1 MSNKTKIVVLR
12 MKEIIYSAI
21 FALLGILFIVLLII
35 MFVPEKDDD
44 TAPEVPAP
52 TVSEVSY
59 IPGVYSTTVNLG
71 NQTIDIEVM
80 VDANTITSV
89 ELVNLSEEVETMFPL
104 VEPSFEDIAKQ
115 ILSTQSVDSVTYS
128 SDAKYTSLVILEAI
142 DTSLEKA
149 RVPQAPT
156 EPEE

>member
-35 MFVPEKDDD
+35 MFVPDKSED

-52 TVSEVSY
+52 TVTEISY

-80 VDANTITSV
+80 VDADTITSV

-115 ILSTQSVDSVTYS
+115 ILNTQSVDSVTYP

-142 DTSLEKA
+142 ETSLEKA
-149 RVPQAPT
+149 RVPQTPT

>member
-35 MFVPEKDDD
+35 MFVPDKSED

-80 VDANTITSV
+80 VDADTITSV

-104 VEPSFEDIAKQ
+104 VEPSFEDISKQ

-142 DTSLEKA
+142 ETSLEKA
-149 RVPQAPT
+149 RVPQTPT
-156 EPEE
+156 EPGE

>member
-59 IPGVYSTTVNLG
+59 IPGMYSTTVNLG